1 MGKFFAVPSNPE
13 DFEDTK
19 TTLVLDRNPHST
31 LDSPPR
37 PFDQSTAMLYHPS
50 GHIHPMSLLDLPAEL
65 LALVAHHVGVLELR
79 KFVTY
84 LLIVKRTMLFFPS
97 TSFSFH
103 SPISTSPRNTNWNAT
118 LTRNGTAQSNTNK
131 DQMSACPPCWSP

>member
-1 MGKFFAVPSNPE
+1 MGKVFAVPSNPE
-13 DFEDTK
+13 HFEYTK
-19 TTLVLDRNPHST
+19 TTLVLDRNPLST

-79 KFVTY
+79 KSVTY
-84 LLIVKRTMLFFPS
+84 LLVVKRWYYTILPVYLFQLPLS
-97 TSFSFH
+97 DLYLASQH
-103 SPISTSPRNTNWNAT
+103 ELECYPHQ
-118 LTRNGTAQSNTNK
+118 TRYCAV
-131 DQMSACPPCWSP
+131 